1 MLELGSF
8 FELWKIPL
16 SPLQS
21 SFLAAEDGL
30 PFVFVLVTE
39 FMEAPGIGEQKVW
52 EFQSLYFQLFAN
64 LKKFGGTPLCSC

>member
-30 PFVFVLVTE
+30 PFVFALVTE
-39 FMEAPGIGEQKVW
+39 FMEAPGIGEHK
-52 EFQSLYFQLFAN
+52 E
-64 LKKFGGTPLCSC
+64 LKKHVDHGDSSSIWHRMKLEEP